1 MVRLAI
7 SATSFETLKEKSRN
21 AFVGVKAPKDSQKI
35 GQQDDRGRWKQLEE
49 QSPEHE

>member
-7 SATSFETLKEKSRN
+7 SATLFDTLKEKSRN
-21 AFVGVKAPKDSQKI
+21 TFVGVKATKDSQKI